1 MVLLPEAEL
10 DFELD
15 SDFTYDPDA
24 DLNFDCDNPDL
35 DYEEPDSNPDF
46 EYELDTIEDL
56 TLESG
61 LDKVSLEGLM
71 DIMEV
76 IDND

>member
-1 MVLLPEAEL
+1 MVLLPETEL
-10 DFELD
+10 DFD
-15 SDFTYDPDA
+15 TSDATYDPDA
-24 DLNFDCDNPDL
+24 DLNLDYDNPDL
-35 DYEEPDSNPDF
+35 DYEEPDTDPDF

-76 IDND
+76 IEDD